1 MSRRVSVSK
10 KGNVL
15 SRGAS
20 GATLSSS
27 IVRPRPTPSTPF
39 PPASTQLF
47 VSLTTGEAME
57 YGITEA
63 ELMEAAGGDLKAYML
78 AELNRAVD
86 HAVED
91 RG

>member
-10 KGNVL
+10 KRNVL

-20 GATLSSS
+20 GATLSST
-27 IVRPRPTPSTPF
+27 PKTHPSTPF

-47 VSLTTGEAME
+47 ISLTTGEAME

-63 ELMEAAGGDLKAYML
+63 ELMEAAGGDLNLKAYML
-78 AELNRAVD
+78 AELN
-86 HAVED
+86 
-91 RG
+91 

>member
-1 MSRRVSVSK
+1 MSTATDFLNGWVQE
-10 KGNVL
+10 NVN
-15 SRGAS
+15 AMMYED
-20 GATLSSS
+20 
-27 IVRPRPTPSTPF
+27 
-39 PPASTQLF
+39 TQMAEHLANDC
-47 VSLTTGEAME
+47 LWEAKE

-63 ELMEAAGGDLKAYML
+63 DLMEAAGGDLKAYML

>member
-10 KGNVL
+10 KRNVL

-20 GATLSSS
+20 GATLSST
-27 IVRPRPTPSTPF
+27 PKTHPSTPF

-86 HAVED
+86 HRVED
-91 RG
+91 GH